1 MSGATY
7 REVQVK
13 GALNAVKGMPFEWSL
28 NPFLGCVHACSYCFA
43 RAYHARYR
51 ERNVGTDFDRDIEV
65 RVNIADV
72 LRHELRQPREGSLAI
87 GTATDPYQPIE
98 GKYRLTRRCLE
109 ALVERPL
116 STSIITKG
124 PLIVRDID
132 VLSELDRK
140 ADLTIYFSVPCVDED
155 VVRRTDPGT
164 APARQR
170 LRALARLREAGL
182 DAAVL
187 CMPVLPGIS
196 DSEESLDRAARAAS
210 SEMSSSSTRRT
221 PPAVAAMARSE
232 THHGTRIPRSRSRDS
247 APGPARSRAQATAMF
262 VAGSSAPPWLTQM
275 GLSPWPF
282 RHATIIGA
290 VATIGPSGKRSPS
303 AVSAPPVISPAPATS
318 AHLSTGRM
326 PRPS

>member
-210 SEMSSSSTRRT
+210 E
-221 PPAVAAMARSE
+221 A
-232 THHGTRIPRSRSRDS
+232 G
-247 APGPARSRAQATAMF
+247 ATA
-262 VAGSSAPPWLTQM
+262 
-275 GLSPWPF
+275 F
-282 RHATIIGA
+282 RHRPLKIDAEIRDYYFEFLAREFPTLVPRYSALYAGGNHPGRDYERELEQR
-290 VATIGPSGKRSPS
+290 VAR
-303 AVSAPPVISPAPATS
+303 VSRRYEFRERPRRAREPDARARQ
-318 AHLSTGRM
+318 LEFRM
-326 PRPS
+326 